1 MFCLTSEQQAALDTK
16 SPTRARAGLDGGAVR
31 HTNHCFITKKSGLIA
46 FEANRFII
54 LSDTMTS
61 QLPQSLI
68 APDYL
73 TSDNI
78 AALKS
83 IYSPIASETLKC
95 FEEAIC
101 SKSCANER
109 RTELARVLPSAAKII

>member
-1 MFCLTSEQQAALDTK
+1 MAAPYTK
-16 SPTRARAGLDGGAVR
+16 SPTQSRAGLDGGAVR

-73 TSDNI
+73 TSDNTARSNCSVI
-78 AALKS
+78 VLRRR
-83 IYSPIASETLKC
+83 SPSRVSSSPSK
-95 FEEAIC
+95 FEGVGG
-101 SKSCANER
+101 SG
-109 RTELARVLPSAAKII
+109 

>member
-1 MFCLTSEQQAALDTK
+1 M
-16 SPTRARAGLDGGAVR
+16 R

-54 LSDTMTS
+54 LSDTMTC
-61 QLPQSLI
+61 QPPQSLI

>member
-1 MFCLTSEQQAALDTK
+1 
-16 SPTRARAGLDGGAVR
+16 
-31 HTNHCFITKKSGLIA
+31 
-46 FEANRFII
+46 
-54 LSDTMTS
+54 MTS